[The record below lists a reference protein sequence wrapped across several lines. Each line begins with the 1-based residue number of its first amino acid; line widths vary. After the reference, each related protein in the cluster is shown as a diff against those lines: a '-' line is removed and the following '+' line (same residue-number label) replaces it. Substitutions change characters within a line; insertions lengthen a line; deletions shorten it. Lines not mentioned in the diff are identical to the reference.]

1 MYIRFEY
8 RIDSRDVKW
17 FSLTGSISIKYHAPI
32 RILPRVK
39 YAFYFLFFFFDRGKI
54 NKRWLFF
61 SMIKT
66 KWKSSLRK
74 RYYRFSLS
82 SLLFFFFVLASWSQ
96 VLSSFVKQCGVHR
109 SVSPLFIR
117 ELFRMRVNK
126 RMGTI
131 DEHCS
136 SNLRKRKKEIF
147 VIPFAFCLANLR
159 ASNLSLCKKKWKK
172 SKIMRWWKVARPN
185 ASFYSRWN

>member
-32 RILPRVK
+32 RISPRVK
-39 YAFYFLFFFFDRGKI
+39 YAFYFLFFFFFDRGKI

-74 RYYRFSLS
+74 RYYRFFLS

-136 SNLRKRKKEIF
+136 SNLRKRKRRYLLYHLHF
-147 VIPFAFCLANLR
+147 VLQIYMLRICL
-159 ASNLSLCKKKWKK
+159 CVKKMKKK
-172 SKIMRWWKVARPN
+172 
-185 ASFYSRWN
+185 